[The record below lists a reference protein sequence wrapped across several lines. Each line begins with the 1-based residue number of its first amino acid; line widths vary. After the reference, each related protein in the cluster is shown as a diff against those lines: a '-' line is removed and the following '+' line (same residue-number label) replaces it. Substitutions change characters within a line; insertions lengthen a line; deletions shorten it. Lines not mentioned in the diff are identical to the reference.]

1 MPTGTPSPVGFWRRA
16 RLAVRLAVL
25 LAVWGAV
32 MVTSWW
38 VLGSERVPTGTVV
51 SGIDIG
57 GLDRQS
63 AINAL
68 QDGLKPRLNAQIK
81 VVIGGATSS
90 VTPSDFGLRLDAAT
104 TVDNVRTRR
113 LNPFDLPRVF
123 FGGGPA
129 KPVLQID
136 QAKLSDGSKGLAGE
150 FNQPMREPAITYEGL
165 KPTLVDGVTGRVLD
179 RSGAERAIA
188 AAYLQQ
194 TDKVS
199 LPLNTIKPTVS
210 NSAMQATLRNDAT
223 KALSEPISITAG
235 GTTVLARPVDIANSL
250 TYSGSNGQ
258 MRASID
264 GTVLHAAIAPGLA
277 KVETPM
283 KNAGFDTSSDAPV
296 VTPSQDGNGVDN
308 VALATAVT
316 EVLAKSGPERRVEVA
331 IGPIPAKITTA
342 DAQALGI
349 NQKMS
354 TFTQNLSYAPYLVQN
369 IGRAARKID
378 GTLLKSGATFS
389 LNDTVGERTV
399 ANGFTTGLVVGNGG
413 RLQEALGGGV
423 SAVAATL
430 WTVAF
435 FGGLEKVEQGAHL
448 IWISRYQ
455 PGLEATVAWGQLDLK
470 VKNNTPNVVLITMK
484 TTKTSVTAT
493 LWGTKEY
500 DIKAVSGPKENI
512 KNFDTSVDSSPACVA
527 QSGVRGFD
535 IAVRR
540 VFMKAGKQV
549 KDEAFRTHYIPG
561 PRVTCTGPVKLP
573 S

>member
-1 MPTGTPSPVGFWRRA
+1 MPTGTPTPVGFWRRE
-16 RLAVRLAVL
+16 RLAVRLAIL

-68 QDGLKPRLNAQIK
+68 QDGLKPRLNAKMK

-104 TVDNVRTRR
+104 TVDNVRARR

-123 FGGGPA
+123 FGGGPT

-136 QAKLSDGSKGLAGE
+136 QAKLSDGSKSLAGE
-150 FNQPMREPAITYEGL
+150 FNHPMREPAITYEGL

-264 GTVLHAAIAPGLA
+264 GAVLHAAIAPGLA

-316 EVLAKSGPERRVEVA
+316 EVLAKSGSDRRVEVA
-331 IGPIPAKITTA
+331 LGPMPAKITTA

-354 TFTQNLSYAPYLVQN
+354 TFTQNLSYVPYLVQN

-399 ANGFTTGLVVGNGG
+399 ANGFTTGLVVGSGG

-430 WTVAF
+430 WTAAF

-470 VKNNTPNVVLITMK
+470 VKNNTPNWVLITMK

-512 KNFDTSVDSSPACVA
+512 KNFDTSVDSSPTCVA
-527 QSGVRGFD
+527 QSGVQGFD

-549 KDEAFRTHYIPG
+549 KDETFRTHYIPG